1 MVKRCIKAL
10 EVQGNV
16 KSHGRTSRLL
26 LSESLAG
33 AKGFAL
39 GLNITKAGGMS
50 PMHIHEKEQEAM
62 YFISG
67 RGKAIIGG
75 EEYDLEPDTVIIA
88 PAGVPHELRNLGN
101 EDIKF
106 IWIYCPPLP
115 EQK

>member
-1 MVKRCIKAL
+1 
-10 EVQGNV
+10 
-16 KSHGRTSRLL
+16 L
-26 LSESLAG
+26 LSESAAG

-50 PMHIHEKEQEAM
+50 PMHTHESQQEAM

-67 RGKAIIGG
+67 KGKIMIGNK
-75 EEYDLEPDTVIIA
+75 EYDIAPDTVVLA
-88 PAGVPHELRNLGN
+88 PAGVPHELRNTGN

-106 IWIYCPPLP
+106 VWIYCPPLP